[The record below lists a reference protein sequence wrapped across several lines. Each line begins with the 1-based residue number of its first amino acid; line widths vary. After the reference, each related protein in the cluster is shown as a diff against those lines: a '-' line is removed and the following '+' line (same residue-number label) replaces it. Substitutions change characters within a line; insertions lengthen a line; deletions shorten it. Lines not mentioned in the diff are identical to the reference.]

1 MKNAL
6 RKKGEV
12 DRFVKHELSSCCN
25 NDVKSLLKE
34 IRDKLWVYNQ

>member
-12 DRFVKHELSSCCN
+12 DRFVKHEFLSSCCN

-34 IRDKLWVYNQ
+34 IRDKL